1 MHSNKAQRI
10 YVLSMS
16 PGRPGGSLQNQQG
29 TQSSRYNAAESTS
42 VQASSNILPDL
53 DLSYMSSPA
62 YKALTSRGRVPTI
75 YVSVRVYQ
83 LGELDVISDSCL
95 ILGAVRLR
103 QCVSRGQELIISI
116 PRKFAEFQSW
126 R

>member
-1 MHSNKAQRI
+1 M
-10 YVLSMS
+10 
-16 PGRPGGSLQNQQG
+16 
-29 TQSSRYNAAESTS
+29 
-42 VQASSNILPDL
+42 PDL

-62 YKALTSRGRVPTI
+62 YLALKSRGRVSTI
-75 YVSVRVYQ
+75 YVYVRMYQ
-83 LGELDVISDSCL
+83 LGELDVIPDSCL

-103 QCVSRGQELIISI
+103 QCASRGQELIISI

>member
-1 MHSNKAQRI
+1 MF
-10 YVLSMS
+10 
-16 PGRPGGSLQNQQG
+16 
-29 TQSSRYNAAESTS
+29 
-42 VQASSNILPDL
+42 LPDL
-53 DLSYMSSPA
+53 DLVLHVISHVQ
-62 YKALTSRGRVPTI
+62 GINVPQPGAHNI
-75 YVSVRVYQ
+75 CVRAK

-103 QCVSRGQELIISI
+103 QCVSREQELIISI